1 MRIVSA
7 EACHHSDP
15 FPGAKPVIRCA
26 GRFNRLFLCIFYP
39 KAGPRPRETCFSA
52 LYADSGHLPS
62 TCRHGGFVLQLSDI
76 KLNEALSFNGSKGS
90 RAVKNMVAAAMYNQ
104 NILPLLPYSP
114 IPLTYCLTALFRPP
128 PLTPGTYPFT

>member
-1 MRIVSA
+1 M
-7 EACHHSDP
+7 
-15 FPGAKPVIRCA
+15 
-26 GRFNRLFLCIFYP
+26 FLCIFYP

-90 RAVKNMVAAAMYNQ
+90 RAVGQSGSRAVKNMVAVAMYNQ
-104 NILPLLPYSP
+104 NILPYSLIPLFPYSLNILPYCPIALLPYSAP
-114 IPLTYCLTALFRPP
+114 RR
-128 PLTPGTYPFT
+128 